1 LRDNNDVTR
10 RTLLERAALLLPA
23 SRLLRAQPAGQ
34 PADPQQQQDAI
45 LSRIKAPDFPKR
57 DFDITRYG
65 AKGDGKMNCTSAI
78 HQAIS
83 TCTKAGGGRV
93 IVPAGRFVTGAV
105 HLENNVNL
113 YLSEGATL
121 AFSQDP
127 AHFLPVVLTRF
138 EGTECM
144 NYSPFIYAFE
154 KSNIGLTGPGT
165 LDGQAD
171 CGHWWNW
178 VGRTNC
184 GGGPGKL
191 SQAADRKLVTSMGDR
206 SVPVKE
212 RIFGEGHYL
221 RPNFIQPYRCTNVV
235 IDGVTIRNS
244 PMWEVNPV
252 LCKNVTVRNLLIET
266 NGPNNDGVDPESS
279 TDVLIENC
287 TFKTGDDCIAIKSGR
302 NEDGRRVNVACANI
316 VVKNCN
322 MADGHGGVSIGSEVS
337 GGIKNVFVDN
347 CKMDS
352 PHLQRALRIKTN
364 SYRGGKIENINFR
377 NTTVGQVAEAVIEV
391 DYFYEEGEGG
401 PFIPTVE
408 HIYISN
414 VTSKKS
420 KHGLYLHGYA
430 NDPIR
435 GLTVVNCNFEG
446 AAQGNYLE
454 NVSQVDFRD
463 LVVNGKAVKL

>member
-1 LRDNNDVTR
+1 MEVTR
-10 RTLLERAALLLPA
+10 RNLLQRAALLLPS
-23 SRLLRAQPAGQ
+23 SRLMRAQPAA
-34 PADPQQQQDAI
+34 ADSASDAQQQQDAI
-45 LSRIKAPDFPKR
+45 LARIKAPVFAAK
-57 DFDITRYG
+57 DFDITRFG
-65 AKGDGKMNCTSAI
+65 AKGDGKTDCTQAI

-83 TCTKAGGGRV
+83 ACTKAGGGRV
-93 IVPAGRFVTGAV
+93 VVPAGRFLTGAI
-105 HLENNVNL
+105 HLESNVNL
-113 YLSEGATL
+113 HVGEGATL

-127 AHFLPVVLTRF
+127 KSFLPVVYTRF

-144 NYSPFIYAFE
+144 NYSPFLYAFE
-154 KSNIGLTGPGT
+154 KNNIGITGPGT

-178 VGRTNC
+178 VGRSSC
-184 GGGPGKL
+184 GGGPGKP
-191 SQAADRKLVTSMGDR
+191 SHGADRKLVTGMGDR

-212 RIFGEGHYL
+212 RVFGEGHYL

-235 IDGVTIRNS
+235 IEGITIRNS

-266 NGPNNDGVDPESS
+266 DGPNNDGVDPESC

-302 NEDGRRVNVACANI
+302 NEDGRRVGVACANI
-316 VVKNCN
+316 VVKDCK

-337 GGIKNVFVDN
+337 GGIRNVFVDN

-401 PFIPTVE
+401 PFMPSVE
-408 HIYISN
+408 HIYVAN

-420 KHGLYLHGYA
+420 KHGLYLHGYP

-435 GLTVVNCNFEG
+435 GLTVVNCTFEG

-454 NVSQVDFRD
+454 NVSQVELRD
-463 LVVNGKAVKL
+463 VTVNGKAVKI